1 MRRTRTEDVAETA
14 RRRLELLEAELAGLQ
29 RPDARPFGD
38 VEEEGPV
45 SHVVDED
52 RWLPAAVVEEPG
64 RHARRTTQVSRW
76 AQSVAD
82 RLPVGLQGR
91 IGLGRGHA
99 AWLGAL
105 AVIALAIT
113 GWWAWQTPDTSGEP
127 VQAVRVR
134 APAAA
139 SSPSAAAAGATA
151 PTPSGEQLVVDVA
164 GKVRRPG
171 VLTLPAGSRVHDA
184 IERAGGARRGV
195 DLSSLNLARPLVD
208 GEQVLVGVAP
218 AAGAA
223 AAAVGGA
230 PAGALVNLNTA
241 TAEQLEELP
250 GVGPVTAESILAWRT
265 ANGAFSS
272 VDELLEVDGIGEK
285 TLADIAPHVTL

>member
-29 RPDARPFGD
+29 RPDARPFDDAGSQAPGVRVID
-38 VEEEGPV
+38 EE
-45 SHVVDED
+45 
-52 RWLPAAVVEEPG
+52 RWMPAAVVEEPG
-64 RHARRTTQVSRW
+64 RHASRATPVSRW
-76 AQSVAD
+76 AAALAD
-82 RLPVGLQGR
+82 RLPDGLRGR
-91 IGLGRGHA
+91 VALRRGHL

-105 AVIALAIT
+105 VAVAIAIT

-134 APAAA
+134 APAA
-139 SSPSAAAAGATA
+139 PSAPAAAAGATA
-151 PTPSGEQLVVDVA
+151 PAPTGEQLVVDVA

-195 DLSSLNLARPLVD
+195 DLSSLNLARLLVD
-208 GEQVLVGVAP
+208 GEQVLVGVTPP
-218 AAGAA
+218 AGSA

-230 PAGALVNLNTA
+230 PAGALLNLNTA

-265 ANGAFSS
+265 DNGAFSS

>member
-29 RPDARPFGD
+29 RPDERPFEDAEPESGA
-38 VEEEGPV
+38 VPV
-45 SHVVDED
+45 IDEA
-52 RWLPAAVVEEPG
+52 RWMPAAVVEEPG
-64 RHARRTTQVSRW
+64 RHARRATPLSRW
-76 AQSVAD
+76 ADSIAD
-82 RLPVGLQGR
+82 RLPDMLRGR
-91 IGLGRGHA
+91 VALRRGHLG
-99 AWLGAL
+99 WLGAL
-105 AVIALAIT
+105 AAMAVAIT

-139 SSPSAAAAGATA
+139 PSAPAPATA
-151 PTPSGEQLVVDVA
+151 APASGEQLVVDVA

-195 DLSSLNLARPLVD
+195 DLSSLNLARLLVD

-218 AAGAA
+218 ASGAA

-230 PAGALVNLNTA
+230 PAGALLNLNTA

-250 GVGPVTAESILAWRT
+250 GVGPVTAESILSWRT
-265 ANGAFSS
+265 DNGAFSS